1 MFRSSGATQTLYK
14 LSDGQIEYQLK
25 DRWSFMRCVGL
36 ALHDPVPDAKTIW
49 LFRDQLARAGVV
61 ERLFAWLDALLRAK
75 ALAGKG
81 RADRRCKVDRR
92 AGSGLTKAETDSS
105 RVTAPRPNGSRRAGF
120 AAGPAK
126 IEQITAWPDGQIST
140 TPFESEKP
148 A

>member
-1 MFRSSGATQTLYK
+1 MYT
-14 LSDGQIEYQLK
+14 LSDGQTEYQLK

-36 ALHDPVPDAKTIW
+36 ALHGTVPDAKTIW
-49 LFRDQLARAGVV
+49 LLREQLARAGVV

-81 RADRRCKVDRR
+81 RADRRCEVDRG

-105 RVTAPRPNGSRRAGF
+105 RVTAPRPNGSRPGGF
-120 AAGPAK
+120 AARPAK
-126 IEQITAWPDGQIST
+126 IEQITAGPDGQIST
-140 TPFESEKP
+140 TPFDSEKP